1 MKKLLLDY
9 ENNIYSQF
17 GEDGIIQKII
27 EIIKPI
33 NKTCIDIGAWDGMK
47 YSNVCNLWMN
57 DWNAILFE
65 CDVEKYFQLS
75 NNVKNKNALIYNIKI
90 SPENI
95 NSYLPNDLY
104 GLISID
110 IDGDDYHILNN
121 MECKSNI
128 LVIEYNPTFPK
139 HIEYINK
146 PGDNFGSSALSIIK
160 LAESK
165 GYTLVSITD
174 SNCIFVLNYYKELF
188 SEYELDYNKLFIDKY
203 ICYVYNNYSGDYLL
217 SREPVYG
224 FKERLKYE

>member
-1 MKKLLLDY
+1 MKKLSWY
-9 ENNIYSQF
+9 KNNIYSQF

-47 YSNVCNLWMN
+47 YSNVCNLCMN
-57 DWNAILFE
+57 DWSAILFE

-165 GYTLVSITD
+165 GSY
-174 SNCIFVLNYYKELF
+174 
-188 SEYELDYNKLFIDKY
+188 
-203 ICYVYNNYSGDYLL
+203 
-217 SREPVYG
+217 
-224 FKERLKYE
+224 